1 MQSQGK
7 CVTIYINNTDQWHHR
22 PLYLAILEL
31 LRREGCAGAT
41 VAQGIAGFGGSRRIN
56 VAGLVDVVMDV
67 PLVVT
72 WIDRSDRVERVLP
85 QVAEMVTVGLI
96 TVEDLQ
102 IYQYAANLRTGL
114 PEVRVEE
121 IMTRVVTTIHPEA
134 PIVEAVE
141 KLIDK
146 DYTALPVVEGENR
159 VVGIISDTD
168 LLERGDMEVSLSL
181 KKAADPRLVETLL
194 ARLRQSPRTV
204 AQVMTPEPVTIGPQ
218 AYLSEAAHVMSKHKL
233 KRLPVVD
240 SDQRLLGVVGRLDI
254 LTALAAG
261 FLPQEAPPR
270 TPHPHLA
277 HPRTVA
283 DVMETTAPTVSPTT
297 PLTAVLA
304 LLASTRVKR
313 VVVVDADRGV
323 VGVISDS
330 DVIARM
336 DPETHPGLLEQLVS
350 KLPLGAASEAA
361 RAHLQKARGKTAADL
376 MTREVVTVT
385 AETPI
390 SRALALSAEKHI
402 KRFPVVDRDG
412 KLLGLVG
419 RTALL
424 SALVEE
430 PGGQKEE

>member
-1 MQSQGK
+1 
-7 CVTIYINNTDQWHHR
+7 
-22 PLYLAILEL
+22 
-31 LRREGCAGAT
+31 
-41 VAQGIAGFGGSRRIN
+41 
-56 VAGLVDVVMDV
+56 
-67 PLVVT
+67 
-72 WIDRSDRVERVLP
+72 
-85 QVAEMVTVGLI
+85 
-96 TVEDLQ
+96 
-102 IYQYAANLRTGL
+102 
-114 PEVRVEE
+114 
-121 IMTRVVTTIHPEA
+121 
-134 PIVEAVE
+134 
-141 KLIDK
+141 
-146 DYTALPVVEGENR
+146 
-159 VVGIISDTD
+159 
-168 LLERGDMEVSLSL
+168 
-181 KKAADPRLVETLL
+181 
-194 ARLRQSPRTV
+194 
-204 AQVMTPEPVTIGPQ
+204 
-218 AYLSEAAHVMSKHKL
+218 
-233 KRLPVVD
+233 
-240 SDQRLLGVVGRLDI
+240 
-254 LTALAAG
+254 
-261 FLPQEAPPR
+261 
-270 TPHPHLA
+270 
-277 HPRTVA
+277 
-283 DVMETTAPTVSPTT
+283 METTAPTVSPTT